1 MASHSFSMAC
11 EVRSSGKS
19 FLAHAAPGN
28 GRDAPLIFVF
38 HLIAVRLD
46 DGVKLL
52 LGLHQLFLI
61 DALEAVG
68 ILGDQI
74 DAAGKHVHIVL
85 PARFGVVGQR
95 GKRGQALIADV
106 QLLERLIAPVH
117 DDLLGLQLVAFL
129 NDHLDEFRLV
139 KLGVNKDL
147 LALLDI
153 DARLCNQLGIF
164 SENCLF
170 HKNTP
175 CVEFQA
181 FIIAHFSG
189 FEKKAEKKYCAGRK
203 TRGCRKRRDV
213 VW

>member
-1 MASHSFSMAC
+1 M
-11 EVRSSGKS
+11 
-19 FLAHAAPGN
+19 
-28 GRDAPLIFVF
+28 
-38 HLIAVRLD
+38 
-46 DGVKLL
+46 
-52 LGLHQLFLI
+52 
-61 DALEAVG
+61 
-68 ILGDQI
+68 
-74 DAAGKHVHIVL
+74 L

-153 DARLCNQLGIF
+153 DARLCDQLGIF

-170 HKNTP
+170 
-175 CVEFQA
+175 
-181 FIIAHFSG
+181 S
-189 FEKKAEKKYCAGRK
+189 
-203 TRGCRKRRDV
+203 
-213 VW
+213 